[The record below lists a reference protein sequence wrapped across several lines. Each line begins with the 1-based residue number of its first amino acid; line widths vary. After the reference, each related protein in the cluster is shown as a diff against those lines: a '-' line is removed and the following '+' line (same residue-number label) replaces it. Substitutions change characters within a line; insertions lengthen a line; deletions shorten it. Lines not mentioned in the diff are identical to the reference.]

1 MKKYW
6 SFFRMRFLGGLQ
18 YRAAAWAGVST
29 QFAWGFM
36 SLLMYRAFYDADPA
50 AFPMEFHQ
58 LATYIWLQQSFLAL
72 FNMWRYDDN
81 VFESITTG
89 GVAYELARPIPL
101 YAMWFTSGI
110 ASRAASAALRCVP
123 VLAVAFFLPEPFRMH
138 LPSNVGVF
146 LIFAASLI
154 AGTCLTVALQMLVYV
169 STFYTLSS
177 MGVRIV
183 MMVLSDFLMGQLIPL
198 PFFPESLRR
207 FAELTPFA
215 GMQNLPLQIYCGTVS
230 GSAMT
235 QALAL
240 QMFWLGTLVACGALW
255 MRRSL
260 RRVIVQGG

>member
-1 MKKYW
+1 
-6 SFFRMRFLGGLQ
+6 
-18 YRAAAWAGVST
+18 
-29 QFAWGFM
+29 
-36 SLLMYRAFYDADPA
+36 
-50 AFPMEFHQ
+50 
-58 LATYIWLQQSFLAL
+58 
-72 FNMWRYDDN
+72 
-81 VFESITTG
+81 
-89 GVAYELARPIPL
+89 
-101 YAMWFTSGI
+101 
-110 ASRAASAALRCVP
+110 
-123 VLAVAFFLPEPFRMH
+123 MH